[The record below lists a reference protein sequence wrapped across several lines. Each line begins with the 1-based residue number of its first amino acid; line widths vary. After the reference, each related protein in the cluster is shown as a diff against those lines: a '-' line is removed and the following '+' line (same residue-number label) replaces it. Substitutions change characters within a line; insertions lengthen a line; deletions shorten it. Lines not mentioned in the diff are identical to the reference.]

1 MEDENNEIQLN
12 KDLKKLLVSEIDLIW
27 DALSVFLFYVEG
39 PIKVVKEMLQDFEN
53 NKSQS

>member
-12 KDLKKLLVSEIDLIW
+12 KDLKKLLVSEIDLIR